1 MEVLSMS
8 IKSIKIN
15 DYKIPL
21 GGSLSNHK
29 KLILPITNIIK
40 ESLENLDIENLL
52 VHNLPEGI
60 IQDYEAGR
68 KDETI
73 VIFCNTSYI
82 ADTIKIT
89 PAPINN
95 INNDFTTFRL
105 PSPKES
111 NIIITSESGQ
121 PLAEWNDD
129 LYELNILFDIFKES
143 SDFTSQL
150 EIFRY
155 IMTEFNRKVW
165 LQKIIESS
173 WVYSGNR
180 VILQDKFISS
190 IKKQRDEIL
199 KEERDKVSH
208 LEICINDYKRELK
221 NKSDLLNQKRRFIA
235 NEKNN
240 TDKLV
245 ESLIKDLDLIIGNEK
260 IKDVHYKDDKFTI
273 FTNHLNIHA
282 SNGKIYSGGEY
293 TITINLLNSDV
304 KFDSNNR
311 RPSYWTKCDPH
322 PHVNGK
328 NGVACLGNISST
340 VAELCSQTQL
350 YALVMIL
357 IDYLESANVSD
368 AAGQNVINWREIK
381 SVKKKSSSTTQQPE
395 PEPEPEIIE
404 EDEFIEYEECEICG
418 RNIPT
423 EQILQAY
430 DTLDDAYKGD
440 NQIYICQTCC
450 DEYYSEYEFDTDET
464 VYIRDE
470 E

>member
-1 MEVLSMS
+1 MS

-21 GGSLSNHK
+21 GGSLSSYK
-29 KLILPITNIIK
+29 KLISPITNIIK
-40 ESLENLDIENLL
+40 ESLENLDIDNLF
-52 VHNLPEGI
+52 VYNLPEGA

-68 KDETI
+68 KDETV
-73 VIFCNTSYI
+73 VIFCNTSYV

-89 PAPINN
+89 PAPIDN
-95 INNDFTTFRL
+95 IHNDFTTFRL

-165 LQKIIESS
+165 FQKIIESS
-173 WVYSGNR
+173 WVHSGNR
-180 VILQDKFISS
+180 VVLQDKFISS

-199 KEERDKVSH
+199 KEEKNKVTR
-208 LEICINDYKRELK
+208 LELDINDYKK
-221 NKSDLLNQKRRFIA
+221 AIKSRADLLNQKRRFIA
-235 NEKNN
+235 NEENN

-282 SNGKIYSGGEY
+282 SNGKTYSGGEY

-311 RPSYWTKCDPH
+311 RPSYWTQHDPH
-322 PHVNGK
+322 PHVSGK
-328 NGVACLGNISST
+328 NGVACFGNISST

-357 IDYLESANVSD
+357 IDYLESANMSD
-368 AAGQNVINWREIK
+368 AAGQNVINWQEIK

-395 PEPEPEIIE
+395 PEPETEIIE
-404 EDEFIEYEECEICG
+404 ENEFIEYEECEICG
-418 RNIPT
+418 RNILM
-423 EQILQAY
+423 EQIIQVY
-430 DTLDDAYKGD
+430 DTLDDAYEGY
-440 NQIYICQTCC
+440 NRIYICQTCC
-450 DEYYSEYEFDTDET
+450 DIDYNKYELDNGET
-464 VYIRDE
+464 VYIRNE